1 MLVTAI
7 SSVFMVDSLSI
18 RPASAVDPAKS
29 RRGEEPIE
37 TVCNKS
43 RTELNLHTEAGVSR
57 ATMNRAT
64 AVIADWEA
72 AVGGHSA
79 PRCGGR

>member
-1 MLVTAI
+1 MEVTAML
-7 SSVFMVDSLSI
+7 SVFMVDSLSI

-43 RTELNLHTEAGVSR
+43 GAGLIIQVQMM
-57 ATMNRAT
+57 ATWQRSNA
-64 AVIADWEA
+64 E
-72 AVGGHSA
+72 G
-79 PRCGGR
+79 